1 MDAAAAAKELWRRPW
16 RLQAAVVHGWQAHR
30 ERLRA
35 IAADTE
41 EQVLVSSGRGN
52 VNGREAEVLRCWSI
66 ADAAAGRLCS
76 LQHHSLLVW
85 PGKVQLITVCAAC
98 TG

>member
-1 MDAAAAAKELWRRPW
+1 M
-16 RLQAAVVHGWQAHR
+16 VHGWQAHR

-35 IAADTE
+35 IAADAE

-76 LQHHSLLVW
+76 LQHHTLLARA
-85 PGKVQLITVCAAC
+85 GKEQFNTVCAAC
-98 TG
+98 AG

>member
-1 MDAAAAAKELWRRPW
+1 M
-16 RLQAAVVHGWQAHR
+16 VHGWQAHR

-85 PGKVQLITVCAAC
+85 PGKVQLITVCVAC

>member
-1 MDAAAAAKELWRRPW
+1 M
-16 RLQAAVVHGWQAHR
+16 VHGWQAHR

-35 IAADTE
+35 IAADAD

-66 ADAAAGRLCS
+66 ADAAAGRWCS
-76 LQHHSLLVW
+76 LQHHTLLAR
-85 PGKVQLITVCAAC
+85 PGREQLFIGCAAF
-98 TG
+98 TF